1 MSLLNG
7 DVGSSMRRGN
17 ALYKKGSY
25 EEAYKKYQEALVQ
38 EPDNTDIHYNIGRAL
53 YKMSKLPEAIS
64 EFQLALM
71 TKNKRSQANTF
82 FNIGNCQF
90 KQQQLDAAINSY
102 TTALILDPRDVKTK
116 QNLEF
121 CLQLKDKMKSQP
133 QGDSTQQKQ
142 PQPQQNPPGQA
153 QPQPDQ
159 IGKDEANRLIQAMK
173 NREKENMKNKKE
185 PIEKEHVEKD
195 W

>member
-1 MSLLNG
+1 
-7 DVGSSMRRGN
+7 
-17 ALYKKGSY
+17 
-25 EEAYKKYQEALVQ
+25 
-38 EPDNTDIHYNIGRAL
+38 
-53 YKMSKLPEAIS
+53 
-64 EFQLALM
+64 M
-71 TKNKRSQANTF
+71 TKDKRSQANTF

-121 CLQLKDKMKSQP
+121 CLQLKDKMKNQL